1 MSPGGIP
8 NPSLI
13 TGLKNAANGLP
24 SPSFFPDYFS
34 STNQDSIETQALRDL
49 PGGYNGS
56 DFINPSTPTL
66 LDKMTQSSDA
76 PDMQS
81 LMDKIKNGV
90 SGCCPPK

>member
-1 MSPGGIP
+1 
-8 NPSLI
+8 
-13 TGLKNAANGLP
+13 
-24 SPSFFPDYFS
+24 
-34 STNQDSIETQALRDL
+34 
-49 PGGYNGS
+49 
-56 DFINPSTPTL
+56 